1 VDKSDK
7 EECKEQDEE
16 QEEENDEELEV
27 VDARMFR
34 PIVEPPQSSAD
45 QGEDYDTEEVPA
57 AELVDDQPGGDAA
70 GKGTVLAVDVDVGLC
85 DGPGEVSD
93 EGATPPEDFEMVEM
107 GDVAE
112 VPEASAEASAAE
124 FQLES
129 SDQVPVP
136 ADTTEE
142 EQLIDFDEDENNEL
156 EARDVV
162 GPLAPSEQLQGP
174 SADDDDVDLPLP
186 PPPLPPDELQDD
198 H

>member
-1 VDKSDK
+1 LSKISD
-7 EECKEQDEE
+7 D
-16 QEEENDEELEV
+16 
-27 VDARMFR
+27 
-34 PIVEPPQSSAD
+34 
-45 QGEDYDTEEVPA
+45 GGTPA
-57 AELVDDQPGGDAA
+57 
-70 GKGTVLAVDVDVGLC
+70 
-85 DGPGEVSD
+85 
-93 EGATPPEDFEMVEM
+93 EDFEMVEM